1 MEKSRQKASNS
12 GAAGRMKDL
21 RAKHFILGGFTYQE
35 LEKGVSLSRAHTVRR
50 ENAAAMAAVPRLVSR
65 PQGSGGGSS

>member
-21 RAKHFILGGFTYQE
+21 RAKQFILGGFTYRE
-35 LEKGVSLSRAHTVRR
+35 LENGVSLSRAHTVRR
-50 ENAAAMAAVPRLVSR
+50 ENTAAMQSVPRLVSR
-65 PQGSGGGSS
+65 PQGAGRGTS